1 MDSCLII
8 EGGAVCDLQ
17 AAFALKMMKK
27 KCELTHSK
35 KYIDVLQT

>member
-1 MDSCLII
+1 MKKTNIKENCNLYMDSCLII

-27 KCELTHSK
+27 K
-35 KYIDVLQT
+35 